1 MLPTLLYADSPA
13 ALTQLSIEVI
23 AEGKAT
29 AQIVLALPDGAQLYM
44 HAQTVMPTPGNEDLY
59 RLIGDARV
67 STKLNGAELGS
78 VHGDELVVSKQ
89 VLDAGRVAARA
100 ELSAMLAADQ
110 SVRAKM
116 AEQQPSKAMVA
127 GNAPEF
133 AAQWKEQEALDR
145 RNQDQLDRIIK
156 NYGWPTVKWAGSEGT
171 EGAFFALQHADLN
184 YQKKYLPMVRRAVA
198 QDDLSPSLLALL
210 EDRIRV
216 KEGRKQIYGTQLNTS
231 ADGTQVVFPIED
243 EENVDAR
250 RASVG
255 LGPLSE
261 YLKRFSPQA
270 KPQPD

>member
-1 MLPTLLYADSPA
+1 MLPTLLHADSPA
-13 ALTQLSIEVI
+13 ALIQLSIDVI
-23 AEGKAT
+23 AEGKTT
-29 AQIVLALPDGAQLYM
+29 ALIVLALPDGAQVYM
-44 HAQTVMPTPGNEDLY
+44 HAQKVIPTPGNEDLY

-78 VHGDELVVSKQ
+78 VHGDELIVSKQ

-116 AEQQPSKAMVA
+116 AEQPSKAMVA

-156 NYGWPTVKWAGSEGT
+156 DYGWPTVKWAGREGT
-171 EGAFFALQHADLN
+171 EGAFFVVQHADLD

-198 QDDLSPSLLALL
+198 QDDLSASLLALL

-216 KEGRKQIYGTQLNTS
+216 KEGKKQIYGTQLNTS

-243 EENVDAR
+243 EANVDAR
-250 RASVG
+250 RARVG

-270 KPQPD
+270 RPQPN